1 MLVSSYVYG
10 CICTDLI
17 AIAIVTKDVPAGTP
31 NLQVYNSS
39 GELVT
44 EYIQKK
50 QHGWLVHPLEYIMYS
65 CSTLMLQVSTVD

>member
-1 MLVSSYVYG
+1 MLVSSSVYG

-50 QHGWLVHPLEYIMYS
+50 QYGWLDHPLEYNYS
-65 CSTLMLQVSTVD
+65 CSTLLLQVSTVD